1 MCTDRKYIAH
11 RTNLSLSGDTHTLSA
26 LACEGLNSNLSSRI
40 SSRPKHSTYSWTLHR
55 YIGTPRVVSQR
66 AAILPIDDGT
76 GNKTAVRQCVVR
88 IKSVQSLRRTD
99 VRATPEESAGKE
111 QEVLEYVV
119 VQRRV
124 WKGVEERW
132 RLWGTT
138 METRLEDWEKTMNPE
153 IEEDGKVQE
162 ASPQEKVDFDIASS
176 RAAA

>member
-1 MCTDRKYIAH
+1 
-11 RTNLSLSGDTHTLSA
+11 
-26 LACEGLNSNLSSRI
+26 
-40 SSRPKHSTYSWTLHR
+40 
-55 YIGTPRVVSQR
+55 
-66 AAILPIDDGT
+66 
-76 GNKTAVRQCVVR
+76 
-88 IKSVQSLRRTD
+88 VQSLRRTD
-99 VRATPEESAGKE
+99 ARATPEESAGKE

-153 IEEDGKVQE
+153 IEEDGKAQE
-162 ASPQEKVDFDIASS
+162 ASPQEKVDLDIASS

>member
-1 MCTDRKYIAH
+1 M
-11 RTNLSLSGDTHTLSA
+11 
-26 LACEGLNSNLSSRI
+26 
-40 SSRPKHSTYSWTLHR
+40 
-55 YIGTPRVVSQR
+55 VSQR

-99 VRATPEESAGKE
+99 ARATPEESAGKE

-138 METRLEDWEKTMNPE
+138 METRLEDWEKTMDPE
-153 IEEDGKVQE
+153 IDEVPAQK
-162 ASPQEKVDFDIASS
+162 ATPQQQRPAFNIASS
-176 RAAA
+176 AA

>member
-1 MCTDRKYIAH
+1 
-11 RTNLSLSGDTHTLSA
+11 
-26 LACEGLNSNLSSRI
+26 
-40 SSRPKHSTYSWTLHR
+40 
-55 YIGTPRVVSQR
+55 
-66 AAILPIDDGT
+66 
-76 GNKTAVRQCVVR
+76 
-88 IKSVQSLRRTD
+88 VQSLRRTD

>member
-1 MCTDRKYIAH
+1 MFSS
-11 RTNLSLSGDTHTLSA
+11 RTSAVHLTNSHPSGDTHTLGA
-26 LACEGLNSNLSSRI
+26 LACEGLNSNLSSRV

-99 VRATPEESAGKE
+99 ARATPEESAGKE

-124 WKGVEERW
+124 WKGIEERW
-132 RLWGTT
+132 KLWGTT

-153 IEEDGKVQE
+153 IEEGNAQE
-162 ASPQEKVDFDIASS
+162 PQPSQQRATLNIANST
-176 RAAA
+176 A

>member
-1 MCTDRKYIAH
+1 M
-11 RTNLSLSGDTHTLSA
+11 
-26 LACEGLNSNLSSRI
+26 
-40 SSRPKHSTYSWTLHR
+40 
-55 YIGTPRVVSQR
+55 
-66 AAILPIDDGT
+66 
-76 GNKTAVRQCVVR
+76 RQCVVR

-99 VRATPEESAGKE
+99 ARATPEESAGKE

-153 IEEDGKVQE
+153 IEEDGNVQE
-162 ASPQEKVDFDIASS
+162 ASPQQRVGTLT
-176 RAAA
+176 